1 MNLLIYM
8 RKNWELC
15 ILLKIYDWHS
25 KRAMQFPR
33 ARYFNYLNVLQID
46 WKKNENKV
54 TQNEVIFLKMQLY
67 IQGILELCLETSR
80 WFKLCMYRLMN
91 LQFITQKNVIY
102 FINFNSGIFIVLKD
116 CLLETNLIW
125 YCILCIFLKTAIFE
139 FCFKEAYF

>member
-33 ARYFNYLNVLQID
+33 YFNYLNALQID
-46 WKKNENKV
+46 WKKNKV

-67 IQGILELCLETSR
+67 IQGILKLCLETSR
-80 WFKLCMYRLMN
+80 WFKLYTYRLMN
-91 LQFITQKNVIY
+91 CKFITQKNVIY
-102 FINFNSGIFIVLKD
+102 FITFNSGIFIVLKD

-125 YCILCIFLKTAIFE
+125 YCIKNHTFSWKLLFLNFVSKRHI
-139 FCFKEAYF
+139 C